1 MTAERVLVVEDDL
14 LIGESLL
21 RALES
26 QRYDARHVTTLAEA
40 GTVIAAWTPGL
51 VLLDL
56 TLPDGDGIEFCS
68 LLAATRP
75 ALPVVILTA
84 RSNEADVVVGLR
96 AGAVDYVTKP
106 FRLAELFARVA
117 SHLRFAASSAG
128 IAEANG
134 RTPIRIGELMIE
146 PEARRATFQGEIV
159 DLRPK
164 EFDLLLRLASTCDTV
179 VTREQLIADVQ
190 ALEGPGAMV
199 LSLKAGGTG
208 LNLTNA
214 NHVVLYD
221 RWWNPAVEDQA
232 RDRAWRIG
240 QSKTVISHR
249 LVCPG
254 TVDEKV
260 EEVVAGKRHIA
271 QLVLPKGS
279 SMADLDTDQLRLAF
293 GLRPD
298 ELLTEED

>member
-190 ALEGPGAMV
+190 DEHWWGPTKTLDVHINALRRKLGAPPGETGPI
-199 LSLKAGGTG
+199 T
-208 LNLTNA
+208 
-214 NHVVLYD
+214 
-221 RWWNPAVEDQA
+221 
-232 RDRAWRIG
+232 
-240 QSKTVISHR
+240 TVRGVGYRMES
-249 LVCPG
+249 G
-254 TVDEKV
+254 
-260 EEVVAGKRHIA
+260 
-271 QLVLPKGS
+271 
-279 SMADLDTDQLRLAF
+279 
-293 GLRPD
+293 
-298 ELLTEED
+298 